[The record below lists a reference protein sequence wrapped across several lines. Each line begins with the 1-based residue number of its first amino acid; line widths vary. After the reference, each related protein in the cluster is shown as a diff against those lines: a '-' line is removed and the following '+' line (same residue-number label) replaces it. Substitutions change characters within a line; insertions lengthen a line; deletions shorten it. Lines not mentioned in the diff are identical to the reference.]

1 MANVRS
7 LSRSFARGEI
17 SPELFG
23 RVDLPQYQ
31 TGLATCLNFVTLP
44 HGPAQ
49 NRAGFGFVRATKYS
63 NQRSRLIPFSFNTE
77 QTFALEFGNG
87 YVRFHTMGATL
98 VDGGGVPY
106 EVATPYVEAD
116 IFDLHYVQSADV
128 LTIVHPNYAPRELR
142 RLGALNWTLTTIQFT
157 PSIAAPSSVTATAHA
172 GTGTPDDIDHTYAVT
187 SLAVDTLEESLVSA
201 ASNTVSNDLF
211 LQGAYND
218 VTWPAVAGATRYNVY
233 KLSNGL
239 WGYVG
244 QSGDVTFR
252 DNNITP
258 DISQTAPTLADPFS
272 GANNY
277 PAAVSYYEQ
286 RRWFAGTR
294 NKPQNV
300 WGTRSGT
307 ESNLASSIP
316 TRDDDAIAFRIAARE
331 VNTIRHIVPLS
342 NLVVL
347 TASAEW
353 RISPANSD
361 VLTPATASPR
371 PQSYNGANNAQ
382 PAVVNNNLLYAAA
395 RGGHL
400 REMSYNWQ
408 ANGYI
413 TADVSILAP
422 HLFDYRTIQDMA
434 FSRAP
439 HPILWC
445 VSSSGELLGLTYV
458 PEQQVQGWHRHS
470 TKGGRFESVCTVSEG
485 DEDALYTIVQR
496 TINGAQVRYVER
508 LHTRM
513 MPTQADAF
521 FVDSGLTYEG
531 PPATTFSNL
540 NHLEGETVN
549 ILADGAVMPPQVVA
563 GGAVTIEHAS
573 SKVHIGL
580 PIQADLITL
589 PLAFDAQ
596 AMGQGRVKN
605 VNFVWLRLN
614 DSSGVFAGPS
624 FDKLE
629 AANPDKLTQVKQ
641 RTNESYGT
649 PPRWISGEF
658 KHMVKAAWT
667 DGGQVF
673 VRQSDPLPVTLVS
686 MTIEAAI
693 GG

>member
-1 MANVRS
+1 MANVRT

-31 TGLATCLNFVTLP
+31 TGLATCQNFVTLP

-49 NRAGFGFVRATKYS
+49 NRAGFEFVRATKNS
-63 NQRSRLIPFSFNTE
+63 ALRSRLIPFAFNTE
-77 QTFALEFGNG
+77 QTFAIEFGVG
-87 YVRFHTMGATL
+87 YVRFHTLGATL
-98 VDGGGVPY
+98 VDGGGGPY
-106 EVATPYVEAD
+106 EVTTPYVEAD
-116 IFDLHYVQSADV
+116 LFDLHYVQSADV

-142 RLGALNWTLTTIQFT
+142 RLGALNWTLTPISFV
-157 PSIAAPSSVTATAHA
+157 PNIAAPASVAATAHA
-172 GTGTPDDIDHTYAVT
+172 GTGTANNVDHTYAVT
-187 SLAVDTLEESLVSA
+187 SLAVDTLEESLISS

-218 VTWPAVAGATRYNVY
+218 LTWPAVSGATRYNIY

-244 QSGDVTFR
+244 QSGGLTFR

-258 DISQTAPTLADPFS
+258 DIAQAAPTLADPFN
-272 GANNY
+272 GVNNY

-300 WGTRSGT
+300 WATRSGT
-307 ESNLASSIP
+307 ESNLSSSVP

-353 RISPANSD
+353 RVSPANSD
-361 VLTPATASPR
+361 VLTPATASPK
-371 PQSYNGANNAQ
+371 PQSYNGSNNVQ
-382 PAVVNNNLLYAAA
+382 PALVNNNLLYAAA
-395 RGGHL
+395 RGGRI

-408 ANGYI
+408 ANGYV
-413 TADVSILAP
+413 TADISILAP
-422 HLFDYRTIQDMA
+422 HLFDYRTVHDMA

-458 PEQQVQGWHRHS
+458 PEQQVQGWHRH
-470 TKGGRFESVCTVSEG
+470 TTAGGKFESVCCVAEG
-485 DEDALYTIVQR
+485 DEDVLYAIVRR
-496 TINGAQVRYVER
+496 TINGSQVRYVER
-508 LHTRM
+508 LHTRL
-513 MPTQADAF
+513 MPDQADAF
-521 FVDSGLTYEG
+521 FVDAGLSYIG
-531 PPATTFSNL
+531 APAKVFSNL
-540 NHLEGETVN
+540 GHLEGERVN
-549 ILADGAVMPPQVVA
+549 ILADGAVMPPQVVTD
-563 GGAVTIEHAS
+563 GEITIEHAA

-589 PLAFDAQ
+589 PLAFETQ

-605 VNFVWLRLN
+605 VNVVWLRLN
-614 DSSGVFAGPS
+614 DSSGVLAGPS

-629 AANPDKLTQVKQ
+629 PANPARLTQVKQ
-641 RTNESYGT
+641 RTDEPYGT
-649 PPRWISGEF
+649 PPRWISGEY
-658 KHMVKAAWT
+658 KHAIKGAWT
-667 DGGQVF
+667 DGGQVY
-673 VRQSDPLPVTLVS
+673 VRQTDPLPVTLVS

>member
-1 MANVRS
+1 MANVRT

-17 SPELFG
+17 RPELFG

-31 TGLATCLNFVTLP
+31 TGLATCSNFITLP

-49 NRAGFGFVRATKYS
+49 NRAGLGFVRAVKDSSKRT
-63 NQRSRLIPFSFNTE
+63 RLIPFSFNTQ
-77 QTFALEFGNG
+77 QTFALEVGEG

-98 VDGGGVPY
+98 VNGATPY
-106 EVATPYVEAD
+106 EVVTPYLAVD
-116 IFDLHYVQSADV
+116 LFDLHYVQSADV
-128 LTIVHPNYAPRELR
+128 LTIVHPGYAPRELR
-142 RLGALNWTLTTIQFT
+142 RLGALNWVLSTIQFT
-157 PSIAAPSSVTATAHA
+157 PTISAPASVTATAHA
-172 GTGTPDDIDHTYAVT
+172 GTGTADNTDHTYAVT
-187 SLAVDTLEESLVSA
+187 SLASDTLEESLIST
-201 ASNTVSNDLF
+201 ASNTVSNDLS

-218 VTWPAVAGATRYNVY
+218 VAWPAATGAVRYNVY
-233 KLSNGL
+233 KRSNGL

-244 QSGDVTFR
+244 QSGGLTFR

-258 DISQTAPTLADPFS
+258 DISQAAPTLADPFN
-272 GANNY
+272 GADNY

-353 RISPANSD
+353 RVSPANSD

-371 PQSYNGANNAQ
+371 PQSYNGANNVQ
-382 PAVVNNNLLYAAA
+382 PAVVNNNLLYAAG
-395 RGGHL
+395 RGGHV

-422 HLFDYRTIQDMA
+422 HLFDYRTIVDMA

-458 PEQQVQGWHRHS
+458 PEQQVQGWHRHG
-470 TKGGRFESVCTVSEG
+470 TKSGRFESICTVAEG
-485 DEDALYTIVQR
+485 DEDALYAIVRR
-496 TINGAQVRYVER
+496 TVNGAQVRYVER

-513 MPTQADAF
+513 MPSQADAF
-521 FVDSGLTYEG
+521 FVDSGLTYDG
-531 PPATTFSNL
+531 PPATVFSNL
-540 NHLEGETVN
+540 GHLEGEAVN
-549 ILADGAVMPPQVVA
+549 ILADGAVVSSQTVTA
-563 GGAVTIEHAS
+563 GTVTLEQPAR
-573 SKVHIGL
+573 KVHIGL
-580 PIQADLITL
+580 PIQADAVTL
-589 PLAFDAQ
+589 PLAFETQ

-605 VNFVWLRLN
+605 VNKVWLRLN
-614 DSSGVFAGPS
+614 ESSGVFAGPG
-624 FDKLE
+624 F
-629 AANPDKLTQVKQ
+629 DKLTQVKQ
-641 RTNESYGT
+641 RTTEPYGS

-658 KHMVKAAWT
+658 EHVVKAAWT
-667 DGGQVF
+667 DGAQVY
-673 VRQSDPLPVTLVS
+673 VRQTDPLPVTLVS

>member
-1 MANVRS
+1 MATVRT

-49 NRAGFGFVRATKYS
+49 NRAGFGFVRETKNS
-63 NQRSRLIPFSFNTE
+63 AKRSRLFPFSFNTE
-77 QTFALEFGNG
+77 QTFALEFGDQ
-87 YVRFHTMGATL
+87 YIRFHTMGATL
-98 VDGGGVPY
+98 VSGGVPY
-106 EVATPYVEAD
+106 EVATPYLEAD
-116 IFDLHYVQSADV
+116 LFDLHYVQSADV
-128 LTIVHPNYAPRELR
+128 LTIVHPGYAPRELR
-142 RLGALNWTLTTIQFT
+142 RLGALSWSLTTISFVPTMAT
-157 PSIAAPSSVTATAHA
+157 PTGVTATSSGA
-172 GTGTPDDIDHTYAVT
+172 GTSTTYYYVVT
-187 SLAVDTLEESLVSA
+187 ALAQDTLEESLASA
-201 ASNTVSNDLF
+201 VASCVNDLNI
-211 LQGAYND
+211 ANAIN
-218 VTWPAVAGATRYNVY
+218 AVAWTLVPGAVRYNVY
-233 KLSNGL
+233 KLDNGL
-239 WGYVG
+239 YGYIG
-244 QSGDVTFR
+244 QSGSSGFT
-252 DNNITP
+252 DNNITA
-258 DISQTAPTLADPFS
+258 DISQTPPTTTNPFT
-272 GANNY
+272 GASNY
-277 PAAVSYYEQ
+277 PAAVSYFEQ
-286 RRWFAGTR
+286 RRWFAGSR

-300 WGTRSGT
+300 WATRSGT
-307 ESNLASSIP
+307 ESNLAASIP
-316 TRDDDAIAFRIAARE
+316 TKDDDAIAFRIAARE
-331 VNTIRHIVPLS
+331 VNTVRHIVPLA
-342 NLVVL
+342 NLVLL

-353 RISPANSD
+353 RVSPANSD
-361 VLTPATASPR
+361 VLTPATVSPR
-371 PQSYNGANNAQ
+371 PQSYVGANNAQ

-395 RGGHL
+395 RGGHI
-400 REMSYNWQ
+400 RELSYNWQ

-422 HLFDYRTIQDMA
+422 HLFDYRTIRDMA

-470 TKGGRFESVCTVSEG
+470 TKGGQFESVCTVTEG
-485 DEDALYTIVQR
+485 DEDVLYTIVQR

-513 MPTQADAF
+513 MATEADAF

-531 PPATTFSNL
+531 APATVFSNL
-540 NHLEGETVN
+540 GHLEGETVS
-549 ILADGAVMPPQVVA
+549 ILANGAVMPPKVVV
-563 GGAVTIEHAS
+563 GGSVTIEHAS

-580 PIQADLITL
+580 PITADLVTL

-596 AMGQGRVKN
+596 AAGQGRVKN
-605 VNFVWLRLN
+605 VNYVWLRLN
-614 DSSGVFAGPS
+614 ESSGVFAGPA

-629 AANPDKLTQVKQ
+629 ATNPDKLTQVKQ
-641 RTNESYGT
+641 RTTEPYGS

-667 DGGQVF
+667 EGGQVF
-673 VRQSDPLPVTLVS
+673 VRQADPLPVTLVS

>member
-1 MANVRS
+1 MASVRT

-31 TGLATCLNFVTLP
+31 TGLATCSNFITLP

-49 NRAGFGFVRATKYS
+49 NRAGLGFVRAVKDSSKRT
-63 NQRSRLIPFSFNTE
+63 RLIPFSFNTQ
-77 QTFALEFGNG
+77 QTFALEVGEG

-98 VDGGGVPY
+98 VNGAVPY
-106 EVATPYVEAD
+106 EVATPYLAVD
-116 IFDLHYVQSADV
+116 LFDLHYVQSADV
-128 LTIVHPNYAPRELR
+128 LTIVHPGYAPRELR
-142 RLGALNWTLTTIQFT
+142 RLGALNWVLSTIQFT
-157 PSIAAPSSVTATAHA
+157 PTISAPASVTATAHA
-172 GTGTPDDIDHTYAVT
+172 GTGTADNTDHTYAVT
-187 SLAVDTLEESLVSA
+187 SLASDTLEESLIST
-201 ASNTVSNDLF
+201 ASNTVSNDLS

-218 VTWPAVAGATRYNVY
+218 VAWPAATGAVRYNVY
-233 KLSNGL
+233 KRSNGL

-244 QSGDVTFR
+244 QSGGLTFR

-258 DISQTAPTLADPFS
+258 DISQAAPTLADPFN
-272 GANNY
+272 GADNY

-353 RISPANSD
+353 RVSPANSD

-371 PQSYNGANNAQ
+371 PQSYNGANNVQ
-382 PAVVNNNLLYAAA
+382 PAVVNNNLLYAAG
-395 RGGHL
+395 RGGHV

-422 HLFDYRTIQDMA
+422 HLFDYRTIVDMA

-470 TKGGRFESVCTVSEG
+470 TKSGRFESICTVAEG
-485 DEDALYTIVQR
+485 DEDALYAIVRR
-496 TINGAQVRYVER
+496 TVNGAQVRYVER

-513 MPTQADAF
+513 MPSQADAF
-521 FVDSGLTYEG
+521 FVDSGLTYDG
-531 PPATTFSNL
+531 APATVFSNL
-540 NHLEGETVN
+540 GHLEGEEVN
-549 ILADGAVMPPQVVA
+549 ILADGAVMSPQTVTA
-563 GGAVTIEHAS
+563 GAVTLEKSAR
-573 SKVHIGL
+573 KVHIGL
-580 PIQADLITL
+580 PIQADAVTL
-589 PLAFDAQ
+589 PLAFEAQ

-605 VNFVWLRLN
+605 ANRVWLRLN
-614 DSSGVFAGPS
+614 ESSGVFAGPG
-624 FDKLE
+624 F
-629 AANPDKLTQVKQ
+629 DKLTQVKQ
-641 RTNESYGT
+641 RTTEPYGS

-658 KHMVKAAWT
+658 EHVVKAAWT
-667 DGGQVF
+667 DGAQVY
-673 VRQSDPLPVTLVS
+673 VRQTDPLPVTLVS

>member
-1 MANVRS
+1 MATVRT

-31 TGLATCLNFVTLP
+31 TGLATCLNFIALP

-49 NRAGFGFVRATKYS
+49 NRTGFEFVRRTKNS
-63 NQRSRLIPFSFNTE
+63 ARRSRLIPFSFNTE
-77 QTFALEFGNG
+77 QTFALEVGVG

-98 VDGGGVPY
+98 VDGGGNPY
-106 EVATPYVEAD
+106 EVPTPFAEVD
-116 IFDLHYVQSADV
+116 LFDLHYVQSADV

-157 PSIAAPSSVTATAHA
+157 PTIIAPASVTATAHA
-172 GTGTPDDIDHTYAVT
+172 GTGTADNVAHTYAVT
-187 SLAVDTLEESLVSA
+187 SLATDTLEESLISTQ
-201 ASNTVSNDLF
+201 SNTVSNDLF

-218 VTWPAVAGATRYNVY
+218 VAWPAAAGATRYNVY

-244 QSGDVTFR
+244 QSGDLSFR

-258 DISQTAPTLADPFS
+258 DISKAAPTLADPFN
-272 GANNY
+272 GTNNY

-286 RRWFAGTR
+286 RRWFAGTH

-331 VNTIRHIVPLS
+331 VNTVRHIVPLS

-371 PQSYNGANNAQ
+371 PQSYNGANNVQ
-382 PAVVNNNLLYAAA
+382 PAVVNNNLLYSAA
-395 RGGHL
+395 RGGHV

-413 TADVSILAP
+413 TADLSILAP

-470 TKGGRFESVCTVSEG
+470 TKGGRFESVCAVAEG
-485 DEDALYTIVQR
+485 DEDAVYAIVQR
-496 TINGAQVRYVER
+496 TINGASVRYVER
-508 LHTRM
+508 LHSRR

-521 FVDSGLTYEG
+521 FVDSGLTYSG
-531 PPATTFSNL
+531 TPTAVFSNL
-540 NHLEGETVN
+540 GHLEGETVS
-549 ILADGAVMPPQVVA
+549 ILADGAVMSPRTVT
-563 GGAVTIEHAS
+563 GGSVTIEHPA

-580 PIQADLITL
+580 PITAELVTL
-589 PLAFDAQ
+589 PLAFEAQ

-605 VNFVWLRLN
+605 PNKVWLRLN
-614 DSSGVFAGPS
+614 ESSGVYAGPA
-624 FDKLE
+624 F
-629 AANPDKLTQVKQ
+629 NKLTQVKQ
-641 RTNESYGT
+641 RTTEPYGT
-649 PPRWISGEF
+649 PPQWISGEF
-658 KHMVKAAWT
+658 EHMVKGAWT
-667 DGGQVF
+667 DGGQIY
-673 VRQSDPLPVTLVS
+673 VRQADPLPVTLVS

>member
-1 MANVRS
+1 MASVRT

-31 TGLATCLNFVTLP
+31 TGLATCLNFVVLP

-49 NRAGFGFVRATKYS
+49 NRAGFSFVRETKTS
-63 NQRSRLIPFSFNTE
+63 VRKARLIPFSFNTE
-77 QTFALEFGNG
+77 QTFALEVGHE

-98 VDGGGVPY
+98 VDGGGLPY
-106 EVATPYVEAD
+106 EVVTPYQERD
-116 IFDLHYVQSADV
+116 LFDLHYVQSADV

-142 RLGALNWTLTTIQFT
+142 RLGALNWALTAIQFIPT
-157 PSIAAPSSVTATAHA
+157 IVAPASVTATAHA
-172 GTGTPDDIDHTYAVT
+172 GSGTANNVDHTYAVT
-187 SLAVDTLEESLVSA
+187 SLAVDTLEESLISS

-211 LQGAYND
+211 LQGSYND
-218 VTWPAVAGATRYNVY
+218 VAWPTVAGATRYNVY
-233 KLSNGL
+233 KLSNGI

-244 QSGDVTFR
+244 QSGGLTFR

-258 DISQTAPTLADPFS
+258 DISQAAPTLANPFS
-272 GANNY
+272 GADNY
-277 PAAVSYYEQ
+277 PAAVSYFEQ

-300 WGTRSGT
+300 WATRSGT

-342 NLVVL
+342 NLAVL

-353 RISPANSD
+353 RVSPANSD

-371 PQSYNGANNAQ
+371 PQSYNGANNVQ

-395 RGGHL
+395 RGGHV

-422 HLFDYRTIQDMA
+422 HLFDYRTITDMA

-470 TKGGRFESVCTVSEG
+470 TKGGRFESVCTVAEG
-485 DEDALYTIVQR
+485 DEDALYAIISR

-508 LHTRM
+508 QHTRL
-513 MPTQADAF
+513 MPSQEDAF
-521 FVDSGLTYEG
+521 FVDSGLSYEG
-531 PPATTFSNL
+531 PPQTVFSNL
-540 NHLEGETVN
+540 DHLEGETVN
-549 ILADGAVMPPQVVA
+549 VLADGAVLPPQVVV
-563 GGAVTIEHAS
+563 GGSVTLEHAS
-573 SKVHIGL
+573 RKVHIGL

-614 DSSGVFAGPS
+614 ESSGVFAGPS

-629 AANPDKLTQVKQ
+629 AANPEKLTQVKQ
-641 RTNESYGT
+641 RTDEPYGS

-673 VRQSDPLPVTLVS
+673 VRQTDPLPVTLVS